1 MGDDVVSH
9 VWDIIVIGSGV
20 GGGTVGRSLAESG
33 LSVLFLEKG
42 TAGYRRE
49 ETPLD
54 TIFLDD
60 PEQRLLRGFWPD
72 KITADLSG
80 VRRDF
85 FAPLGA
91 GVGGTSVF
99 YAATLERP
107 EPHDLDEDEAHPHP
121 TGGWPVSFREMLPW
135 FDEAQRLYRVQ
146 GSPVPHEAFP
156 APNVTRPAPP
166 SPGDKAIMTRMEA
179 GGLHPYQLHSA
190 IAEPTNCQ
198 NCAGRKCPRPCKMDG
213 RSVGVE
219 PAVATG
225 NATVLERCEVVELKA
240 GTDGVEGVVA
250 RHNGRTITLS
260 GRHIVLA
267 AGALSSPR
275 LLLDSVSDAWPDGI
289 GNRHDLVGR
298 NLMFHLNELFALFP
312 KRSEAYAEASK
323 SVGFRDFYFRDGVRY
338 GMVQSMGLNAGY
350 GAIAHHLKLMG
361 DRSVLRGLPGRA
373 KATSAIAAA
382 VAPILGQAK
391 MFVGLLEDL
400 PYHGNRVVRDA
411 NRTGRI
417 QIEYGF
423 APELLERRQS
433 FRQLIRKSVPGL
445 RSIFLTHEPEPN
457 FGHPSGTLRMG
468 RTAADSVVDREC
480 RVHGMPNLWV
490 ADASFMPTSMGV
502 NPSLTIAANAL
513 RVANSIKESMR

>member
-1 MGDDVVSH
+1 MVDDVVSH
-9 VWDIIVIGSGV
+9 VWDVIVIGSGV
-20 GGGTVGRSLAESG
+20 GGGTIGRSLAESG

-54 TIFLDD
+54 TMSLED

-72 KITADLSG
+72 KVTAYVSG

-85 FAPLGA
+85 YAPLGA
-91 GVGGTSVF
+91 GIGGTSVF

-107 EPHDLDEDEAHPHP
+107 EPHDLDDDEAHPHP
-121 TGGWPVSFREMLPW
+121 TGGWPVSFRQMLPW

-146 GSPVPHEAFP
+146 GSPVPDEAFP
-156 APNVTRPAPP
+156 APNVTLPAPP
-166 SPGDKAIMTRMEA
+166 STGDRAIMNRMEA
-179 GGLHPYQLHSA
+179 AGLHPYQLHSA
-190 IAEPTNCQ
+190 IAEPASCQ
-198 NCAGRKCPRPCKMDG
+198 NCTGRKCPRPCKMDG
-213 RSVGVE
+213 RSAGIE
-219 PAVATG
+219 PALATG
-225 NATVLERCEVVELKA
+225 KAAVLERCEVVTLKA
-240 GTDGVEGVVA
+240 TGDGVESVVA
-250 RHNGRTITLS
+250 RHRGRSITLS
-260 GRHIVLA
+260 GRHVVLA

-275 LLLDSVSDAWPDGI
+275 LLLNSVCETWPDGI

-312 KRSEAYAEASK
+312 RRSEAYAEASK

-373 KATSAIAAA
+373 KATSALAAT

-400 PYHGNRVVRDA
+400 PYRDNRVMQDA
-411 NRTGRI
+411 DASGGIR
-417 QIEYGF
+417 IEYAF
-423 APELLERRQS
+423 APELLKRRQG
-433 FRQLIRKSVPGL
+433 FRQLIRKAVPDL
-445 RSIFLTHEPEPN
+445 RSMFLTHEPEPN

-468 RTAADSVVDREC
+468 RDATDSVVDGDC
-480 RVHGMPNLWV
+480 RVHGVRNLWV

-513 RVANSIKESMR
+513 RVANSVKESMR